1 MPNRVVGHFQLAM
14 GQASSRTGSSV
25 ASPHQTAPLE
35 NRVRLVWECE
45 FCLDSR
51 VDREQAARMPGTASC
66 VAVITCLNEA
76 RTIAPLVAAVGRF
89 LPSVI
94 VVDDGSTDGSSSLA
108 SGAGAEVI
116 AHRRN
121 LGKGTA
127 LKTGLSRARQR
138 GFEWAMLL
146 DGDGQHAPGDLPA
159 FWRCAQQTGAVL
171 VVGNRMHDAK
181 AIPWLRRQVN
191 RWMSRQLSRRAGR
204 YLPDTQCGFRLVH
217 LETWATLPLSTE
229 HFEIESEMLMVFL
242 AAGHRVEFVPI
253 RVIGRGHRSH
263 ICPVTDSLRWWK
275 WWRQF
280 KRPAG
285 AVAPD
290 DSEVRVPRSPTAH
303 AQGTL

>member
-1 MPNRVVGHFQLAM
+1 MQ
-14 GQASSRTGSSV
+14 
-25 ASPHQTAPLE
+25 
-35 NRVRLVWECE
+35 NRVRPVLERE

-51 VDREQAARMPGTASC
+51 VDREQAARMPGTALC

-138 GFEWAMLL
+138 GFEWAVLL

-159 FWRCAQQTGAVL
+159 FWRCAQQTGALL

-191 RWMSRQLSRRAGR
+191 HWMSRQLSRRAGR
-204 YLPDTQCGFRLVH
+204 CLPDTQCGFRLVH
-217 LETWATLPLSTE
+217 LETWATMPLSTE

-263 ICPVTDSLRWWK
+263 IRPVADTLRWWK
-275 WWRQF
+275 WWRNYC
-280 KRPAG
+280 RLTITGDPAG
-285 AVAPD
+285 SGLQTSPPAAVPM
-290 DSEVRVPRSPTAH
+290 EML
-303 AQGTL
+303 Q